1 MIIVSLRGQRPP
13 EREAEYVRAKS
24 LLATSR
30 REEAF
35 AILAALASE
44 PSTAEGAEASYLLI
58 QDSYDRGAFEEV
70 EDRVYAFSD
79 SGTGQVY
86 WLAKAFIVLG
96 DAFVEMDNLE
106 QAKATFESVAQG
118 YTPSGDDDDIPQSV
132 DMRLKKLSDLMSEE
146 TINQTMQ

>member
-1 MIIVSLRGQRPP
+1 M
-13 EREAEYVRAKS
+13 
-24 LLATSR
+24 
-30 REEAF
+30 
-35 AILAALASE
+35 
-44 PSTAEGAEASYLLI
+44 
-58 QDSYDRGAFEEV
+58 
-70 EDRVYAFSD
+70 
-79 SGTGQVY
+79 
-86 WLAKAFIVLG
+86 LG